1 MKEEKD
7 NFLKDFYRRIAQ
19 SSEEISKSE
28 EVNEIFSTTLA
39 SYPESRYREGIQR
52 L

>member
-28 EVNEIFSTTLA
+28 EVNEIFRTHLKITFHARVFKITS
-39 SYPESRYREGIQR
+39 
-52 L
+52 